1 MRQFHSIM
9 FVHNSF
15 ELHQIKTIMKK
26 MLFSFLA
33 LSAMSVFTVSAQK
46 LDQANQ
52 NIKNY
57 NHVWDVVINE
67 GRVNILDTAY
77 AENAM
82 LHTVPATMGKA
93 NCIAYYA
100 NYITGFSNRQFT
112 VKESVAQGNK
122 VVKYWNFK
130 GKHTGNFFGIPAT
143 NKDVDVIGC
152 TIATIVNGK
161 ITEEQDF
168 MDNLEFFRQLGLM
181 AR

>member
-1 MRQFHSIM
+1 
-9 FVHNSF
+9 
-15 ELHQIKTIMKK
+15 MKK
-26 MLFSFLA
+26 PSLCTLLLVCV
-33 LSAMSVFTVSAQK
+33 LSASSLFAQK
-46 LDQANQ
+46 KDLANG
-52 NIKNY
+52 NVKFY
-57 NHVWDVVINE
+57 NHVWDVVLNE

-82 LHTVPATMGKA
+82 LHTTPATMGKA

-100 NYITGFSNRQFT
+100 NYISGFSNRQFT
-112 VKESVAQGNK
+112 VRESIAQGNK
-122 VVKYWNFK
+122 VVKYWQFK
-130 GKHTGNFFGIPAT
+130 GKHTGSFFGIPAT

-152 TIATIVNGK
+152 TIATVVNGK

>member
-1 MRQFHSIM
+1 MSIYK
-9 FVHNSF
+9 F
-15 ELHQIKTIMKK
+15 ELHQINTNMKK
-26 MLFSFLA
+26 VLLGLLTLCT
-33 LSAMSVFTVSAQK
+33 LSATQVAAQK
-46 LDQANQ
+46 LDQATKNV
-52 NIKNY
+52 KNY

-67 GRVNILDTAY
+67 GRISILDTAY
-77 AENAM
+77 AENAV
-82 LHTVPATMGKA
+82 LHTVPETKGKA

-100 NYITGFSNRQFT
+100 NYITGFSNREFT
-112 VKESVAQGNK
+112 VKTSFAQGDK
-122 VVKYWNFK
+122 LVKYWNFK

-143 NKDVDVIGC
+143 NKEVNVIGC

>member
-1 MRQFHSIM
+1 MKKQTIFAGILMLIFGST
-9 FVHNSF
+9 NSF
-15 ELHQIKTIMKK
+15 GQKTD
-26 MLFSFLA
+26 LA
-33 LSAMSVFTVSAQK
+33 TK
-46 LDQANQ
+46 

-67 GRVNILDTAY
+67 GRISILDTAY

-82 LHTVPATMGKA
+82 LHTTPATMGKA
-93 NCIAYYA
+93 NCIAYYN

-112 VKESVAQGNK
+112 VKESIAQGDK

-130 GKHTGNFFGIPAT
+130 GKHTGSFFGIPAT
-143 NKDVDVIGC
+143 NKEVNVIGC

>member
-1 MRQFHSIM
+1 
-9 FVHNSF
+9 
-15 ELHQIKTIMKK
+15 MKK
-26 MLFSFLA
+26 PSLCTLLLVCV
-33 LSAMSVFTVSAQK
+33 LSASSLFAQK
-46 LDQANQ
+46 KDLATGNV
-52 NIKNY
+52 KFY
-57 NHVWDVVINE
+57 NHVWDVVLNE

-82 LHTVPATMGKA
+82 LHTTPATMGKT

-100 NYITGFSNRQFT
+100 NYISGFSNRQFT
-112 VKESVAQGNK
+112 VRESIAQGNK
-122 VVKYWNFK
+122 VVKYWQFK
-130 GKHTGNFFGIPAT
+130 GKHTGSFFGIPAT

-152 TIATIVNGK
+152 TIATVVNGK